1 MEDTQTHH
9 QKHAQKSS
17 TNQETMQG
25 GKYDFTAANMSQ
37 SARNLVAAVLSNDV
51 IINAQWRHNVKN
63 APFTKADIYYA
74 LCVDKH

>member
-25 GKYDFTAANMSQ
+25 GKYDFTA
-37 SARNLVAAVLSNDV
+37 VLTKKS
-51 IINAQWRHNVKN
+51 VKN
-63 APFTKADIYYA
+63 IFI
-74 LCVDKH
+74 L